1 MLPPPPTSTRTA
13 PPFPSTTLF
22 RSVVIGDCPHAHEI
36 APLLATVGAA
46 IVAQGVSRIGDA
58 LKAAG
63 NAETQTALARR
74 TVEFDTSGT
83 LPKCVAIARG
93 WVYRSVPDHPKADD
107 QGIVIDRKSVA

>member
-1 MLPPPPTSTRTA
+1 MLIEPAVRAVYYDTQ
-13 PPFPSTTLF
+13 
-22 RSVVIGDCPHAHEI
+22 VVIGDCPHAHEI

-74 TVEFDTSGT
+74 NVEFDTSGT
-83 LPKCVAIARG
+83 LPKCVAISRV
-93 WVYRSVPDHPKADD
+93 WFYRPVPDHPTRSETRRLG
-107 QGIVIDRKSVA
+107 QGCVRS

>member
-74 TVEFDTSGT
+74 NVEFDRSEEHTSE
-83 LPKCVAIARG
+83 LQSIMRISYAVFSLKKKNKRNQ
-93 WVYRSVPDHPKADD
+93 Y
-107 QGIVIDRKSVA
+107 